1 MDAAKAGKI
10 GWGILRWKAVQ
21 TDEQGKEGT
30 AAAGRAVGYV
40 CWSAKAGE
48 NLMSYTLMHIRAKE
62 NPVLDSGSCLVLN
75 VERRL
80 VTLVGNQCVLAQSQ
94 FSRSAFR
101 LLVLLIK
108 FHDGC
113 YYAELFACLFCPEA
127 IFQRVMRASAEDA
140 SKLLA
145 PYTAHWRERL
155 ADLRR
160 RSVATGPKKENLYE
174 HELKRIRHLV
184 RDKNGIDEIFQEQ
197 GFGLS
202 VRVLYRKGYVLR
214 ATPPQ
219 MPSRRKKHRQ
229 RPSPQPPGGR
239 RIQTSGVGGT

>member
-1 MDAAKAGKI
+1 
-10 GWGILRWKAVQ
+10 
-21 TDEQGKEGT
+21 
-30 AAAGRAVGYV
+30 
-40 CWSAKAGE
+40 
-48 NLMSYTLMHIRAKE
+48 MSYTLMHIRAKE
-62 NPVLDSGSCLVLN
+62 NPVLDSGTCLVLN

-155 ADLRR
+155 AELRR
-160 RSVATGPKKENLYE
+160 KSMATGPKKENLYE

-184 RDKNGIDEIFQEQ
+184 RDKNGIDEIFPEQ

-219 MPSRRKKHRQ
+219 MPSQRKKHGQ
-229 RPSPQPPGGR
+229 RRLLRRPRRRETNTDIRGGWDMTGKVPEPPEFTLT
-239 RIQTSGVGGT
+239 QQ

>member
-1 MDAAKAGKI
+1 
-10 GWGILRWKAVQ
+10 
-21 TDEQGKEGT
+21 
-30 AAAGRAVGYV
+30 
-40 CWSAKAGE
+40 
-48 NLMSYTLMHIRAKE
+48 MSYTLVHIRAKE
-62 NPVLDSGSCLVLN
+62 NPVLEPGACLVLN

-80 VTLVGNQCVLAQSQ
+80 VTLVGDRCVLAQSQ

-127 IFQRVMRASAEDA
+127 IFQQVMRASAEEA

-160 RSVATGPKKENLYE
+160 RSVSTGPKKENLYE

-184 RDKNGIDEIFQEQ
+184 RDKNGIDEIFAEQ

-214 ATPPQ
+214 ATSSAAA
-219 MPSRRKKHRQ
+219 SRRKKPRQ
-229 RPSPQPPGGR
+229 RPSPQPLAER
-239 RIQTSGVGGT
+239 RTQAFGVGGM

>member
-1 MDAAKAGKI
+1 MWFAKNSPVSIQLFHVISRILLRREWTLQRRRKSG
-10 GWGILRWKAVQ
+10 GGILRWTAVQ

-30 AAAGRAVGYV
+30 AAAGRAAGYV
-40 CWSAKAGE
+40 CRSAKAGE

-62 NPVLDSGSCLVLN
+62 NPVLDSGTCLVLN

-101 LLVLLIK
+101 LLVLLVK

-145 PYTAHWRERL
+145 PYTAHWRDRL

-160 RSVATGPKKENLYE
+160 KSGPRGRTRRTSTSTNLSAFATWFVIRTASMRFSRS
-174 HELKRIRHLV
+174 
-184 RDKNGIDEIFQEQ
+184 
-197 GFGLS
+197 
-202 VRVLYRKGYVLR
+202 R
-214 ATPPQ
+214 ALD
-219 MPSRRKKHRQ
+219 SA
-229 RPSPQPPGGR
+229 
-239 RIQTSGVGGT
+239 